1 MSVRNISRDEQRD
14 LIRQKIQNNN
24 AEGKEYYV
32 IPAADTAALIDTNK
46 PKRVCAYCRVST
58 DDPAQT
64 TSYEL
69 QKKFYEEEINK
80 TQGWIFAGIYADEGI
95 SATSLKNRDEFNRMI
110 RDCYAGKI
118 DLIVTKNVSRF
129 ARNVVDCLSVVRKL
143 AQLNP
148 PVGVKFENE
157 GFYSLDATSEL
168 LLTVLAAS
176 AQEESKTKSN
186 SMNWSLEKRFDNFD
200 FLTPVLLG
208 YDHDD
213 DGNLIVNSVEA
224 NTVKLMFYSYLAGFS
239 LEETAQ
245 LLNELGRPSK
255 KGNIKWKSA
264 GVRSILKNERYCGDI
279 LSWKTYTYDFWEH
292 KKRKNRQNR
301 KQIRQNNHHEAIV
314 SREVFDAVQTKME
327 LDKYTRDPHNF
338 PTINV
343 VDEGILQGFVSIN
356 RSCRGF
362 TKDDYCDASES
373 IYNLREERADSGRKQ
388 KKRKDHVSGS
398 FDLDGYEIVRAEFF
412 TTLEKPT
419 MRISNNRIIFN
430 TTCLR
435 KFENIEYVELL
446 INTVE
451 KCIAI
456 RPCDEDNPN
465 AFRWGMI
472 KNDKWKPLSKSIT
485 GFAGPLFAITGWD
498 PTDRVKLCGQYLSDG
513 ETQMLLFD
521 LSEPEIIRLVPE
533 EMDANEEAI
542 NIVGKADYNDN
553 SEGAM
558 KECEEAEPA
567 RLEQVLPERWTN
579 SFGRSAKNSSVWYFE
594 RIRYKGDWEILRPA
608 KQFSIAGNV
617 SQHVLDNVKRETQRI
632 IKDMRR
638 AV

>member
-1 MSVRNISRDEQRD
+1 M
-14 LIRQKIQNNN
+14 
-24 AEGKEYYV
+24 
-32 IPAADTAALIDTNK
+32 
-46 PKRVCAYCRVST
+46 
-58 DDPAQT
+58 
-64 TSYEL
+64 
-69 QKKFYEEEINK
+69 
-80 TQGWIFAGIYADEGI
+80 
-95 SATSLKNRDEFNRMI
+95 
-110 RDCYAGKI
+110 
-118 DLIVTKNVSRF
+118 
-129 ARNVVDCLSVVRKL
+129 
-143 AQLNP
+143 
-148 PVGVKFENE
+148 
-157 GFYSLDATSEL
+157 
-168 LLTVLAAS
+168 TVLAAS

-200 FLTPVLLG
+200 FLKPVLLG
-208 YDHDD
+208 YDHDN
-213 DGNLIVNSVEA
+213 DGNLIVNSIEA

-239 LEETAQ
+239 LAETAQ

-255 KGNIKWKSA
+255 KGNIKWNSA
-264 GVRSILKNERYCGDI
+264 GVRSILKNERYCGDV

-301 KQIRQNNHHEAIV
+301 KQIRQNNHHEPIV

-373 IYNLREERADSGRKQ
+373 IYYLREERKDLDRKQ
-388 KKRKDHVSGS
+388 EKTKTHASSS

-419 MRISNNRIIFN
+419 MRISNNRIKFN
-430 TTCLR
+430 TMCLR
-435 KFENIEYVELL
+435 KFENVEYVELL

-456 RPCDEDNPN
+456 RPCEEGNPN
-465 AFRWGMI
+465 AFRWGTL
-472 KNDKWKPLSKSIT
+472 KNDKWMPLSKSIT

-533 EMDANEEAI
+533 EMDVDKDVNNVEKTDCDAT
-542 NIVGKADYNDN
+542 
-553 SEGAM
+553 SEGTSRA
-558 KECEEAEPA
+558 CEEAEPA

-579 SFGRSAKNSSVWYFE
+579 SFGRSANNNNVWYFE
-594 RIRYKGDWEILRPA
+594 RIQYKGDWEILRPA

-617 SQHVLDNVKRETQRI
+617 SQHVLDKVKRETQRI
-632 IKDMRR
+632 IEDMRR